1 MWLPLIKNRVSD
13 VEEEREESTI
23 WRGTKGLSRRVVI
36 LDAGSKRVDEA
47 RFIRIDQSANL
58 LSV

>member
-1 MWLPLIKNRVSD
+1 MSD